1 MRCPKCGFISF
12 DQLPKCVK
20 CGKSFSSIADLV
32 HGTAFSVSAP
42 LFLKIQ
48 EVTETKAFGDD
59 IKISDEMA
67 EEFEVQDPDLE
78 ILFENEEGET
88 GAEPSALQMDAVDD
102 TALKEEIESSL
113 EFGKDEEE
121 GEISIDLSQFQN
133 DLEGPVLG
141 GTVAALGSAG
151 KINREL
157 PDELSDIS
165 DLAPPPRETRSPA
178 TVEADDDFD
187 FSLDLGMDNL
197 GGGPSP
203 AVSTSKVAQPA
214 AENADDELDFSLD
227 LGMDDL
233 DDRPAPA
240 NRETPPAGD
249 IDFGG
254 LDSPSIGKT
263 KGSGRKP
270 VADDSDLD
278 SDLDFDLDLGG
289 LTLDKD

>member
-20 CGKSFSSIADLV
+20 CGKNFSSIADLV

-48 EVTETKAFGDD
+48 EVMETKAFGED
-59 IKISDEMA
+59 IMISDEA
-67 EEFEVQDPDLE
+67 IEGFEVQDPDLE
-78 ILFENEEGET
+78 ILFEDEEGGT
-88 GAEPSALQMDAVDD
+88 GPELSSLQMDGVDD
-102 TALKEEIESSL
+102 TALKVEMES
-113 EFGKDEEE
+113 GKDEEE

-141 GTVAALGSAG
+141 GSAAAHGSAR

-165 DLAPPPRETRSPA
+165 DLAPPLRETRSPA
-178 TVEADDDFD
+178 TEKAGDDFD
-187 FSLDLGMDNL
+187 FSLDLEMDAP
-197 GGGPSP
+197 GGGPTP
-203 AVSTSKVAQPA
+203 AAGKSKVARPA
-214 AENADDELDFSLD
+214 AEKADDELDFSLD

-254 LDSPSIGKT
+254 LDAPSLGRPKS
-263 KGSGRKP
+263 SGRKP

-278 SDLDFDLDLGG
+278 SDLDFNLDLGG